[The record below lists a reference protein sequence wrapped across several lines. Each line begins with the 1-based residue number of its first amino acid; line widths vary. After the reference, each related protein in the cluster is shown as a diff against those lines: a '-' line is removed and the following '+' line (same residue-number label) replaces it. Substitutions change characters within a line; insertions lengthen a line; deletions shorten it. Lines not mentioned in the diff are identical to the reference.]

1 MLKAL
6 GVPCTPGSAYW
17 NQRFALQKAGER
29 LLTLWRTVGS
39 PVDLSGFQIAQ
50 LFTLALEFQPD
61 LIIELGRGYGN
72 STCVF
77 TEAAHRLSNPCQVI
91 SLGDCATWDHK
102 TVPRLRAVTDEDWFR
117 PLEAPI
123 GDILAFDFEKALA
136 GKKRVL
142 IFWDAHGFEVAEY
155 VLGTLMR
162 LVQNLP
168 HFVALHD
175 MTDLRYCGPVDPNGE
190 YAVWKGSDNGEGRFC
205 IGNLWSK
212 VPQAISVIDFSTR
225 NGISF
230 DSADHSIHTTIG
242 LDPLKMSE
250 MQSVLG
256 PELFNTRAFW
266 YWFTLNEHA
275 GPFKFPPAK
284 RPLEVAASQRFSN

>member
-1 MLKAL
+1 MTPSNS
-6 GVPCTPGSAYW
+6 VTPGSAYW
-17 NQRFALQKAGER
+17 NQRFALENARER
-29 LLTLWRTVGS
+29 LLSLWRTVGH
-39 PVDLSGFQIAQ
+39 PVDLCGFQIAQ
-50 LFTLALEFQPD
+50 LFALALEFQPD
-61 LIIELGRGYGN
+61 LILELGRGYGN

-77 TEAAHRLSNPCQVI
+77 TEAAHRLPNPCHVI

-102 TVPRLRAVTDEDWFR
+102 TIPRLRSVADEDWFR

-142 IFWDAHGFEVAEY
+142 IFWDAHGFDVAEY
-155 VLGTLMR
+155 VLGTLLR
-162 LVQNLP
+162 LVQDMP
-168 HFVALHD
+168 HIVALHD
-175 MTDLRYCGPVDPNGE
+175 MTDLRYSGEPDPNGE

-212 VPQAISVIDFSTR
+212 VPQAISVLDFATR
-225 NGISF
+225 NRLTF

-242 LDPLKMSE
+242 LDPLKKSE
-250 MQSVLG
+250 MHSVLG
-256 PELFNTRAFW
+256 PELFDTKAFW

-275 GPFKFPPAK
+275 GPYKFPPAK
-284 RPLEVAASQRFSN
+284 RPVQSLG

>member
-1 MLKAL
+1 MTQSNN
-6 GVPCTPGSAYW
+6 VTPGSAYW
-17 NQRFALQKAGER
+17 NQRFAVQNARDR
-29 LLTLWRTVGS
+29 LLSLWRTVGH

-50 LFTLALEFQPD
+50 LFALALEFQPD

-77 TEAAHRLSNPCQVI
+77 TEAAHRLPNPCHVI

-102 TVPRLRAVTDEDWFR
+102 TIPRLRSVADEDWFR

-155 VLGTLMR
+155 VLGTLLR
-162 LVQNLP
+162 LVQNMP
-168 HFVALHD
+168 HIVALHD
-175 MTDLRYCGPVDPNGE
+175 MTDLRYSGEPDPNGE

-205 IGNLWSK
+205 IGNLYSK
-212 VPQAISVIDFSTR
+212 VPQAISVLDFANR
-225 NGISF
+225 NRLTF
-230 DSADHSIHTTIG
+230 DSADHSIQTTIG
-242 LDPLKMSE
+242 LDPLKKSE
-250 MQSVLG
+250 MHSVVG
-256 PELFNTRAFW
+256 PELFDTKAFW
-266 YWFTLNEHA
+266 FWFTLNEHA
-275 GPFKFPPAK
+275 GPYKFPPAK
-284 RPLEVAASQRFSN
+284 RPIQSVG